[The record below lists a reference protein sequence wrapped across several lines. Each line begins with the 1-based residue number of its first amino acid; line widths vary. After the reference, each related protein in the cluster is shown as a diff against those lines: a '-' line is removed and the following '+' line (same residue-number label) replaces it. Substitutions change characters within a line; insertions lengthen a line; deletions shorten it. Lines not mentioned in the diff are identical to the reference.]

1 MCVHQAGWT
10 PAHYAATGGH
20 VESLRAAKERVNA
33 LRALHELG
41 ADLSATDEV
50 RGRGAGSEE
59 VEWGMVEYR
68 MTRGRVLRCVLTC
81 W

>member
-1 MCVHQAGWT
+1 MFVCVHKDGWT
-10 PAHYAATGGH
+10 PAHHAARGGH
-20 VESLRAAKERVNA
+20 VES

-41 ADLSATDEV
+41 ADLSAKDKV